1 MTITSKRLM
10 RPLVVAAA
18 FAVTFA
24 ILPSSPAD
32 HGALF
37 GFNTA
42 MARGH
47 SSAGHDGIG
56 GMGADRADASGI
68 GQGAPRNGGVD
79 AADATHADPRDIA
92 NGVDEERPENQVL
105 CAWSGCR

>member
-18 FAVTFA
+18 FAATFA
-24 ILPSSPAD
+24 TLPSSPGD

-37 GFNTA
+37 GINAA

-47 SSAGHDGIG
+47 SSAGHDGLG
-56 GMGADRADASGI
+56 GMGADRAGASGL

-79 AADATHADPRDIA
+79 SAGATHADPRDIA
-92 NGVDEERPENQVL
+92 NGVDEERPENQVPG
-105 CAWSGCR
+105 AWSGCR